1 MTALVSVEINGSKF
15 TLAKGDV
22 LVLKFESDEMMRKVL
37 TSEDVILWLRV
48 GSVDYINRSA
58 NLYPRL

>member
-15 TLAKGDV
+15 TLTKGDV

-37 TSEDVILWLRV
+37 TNEDVILWLRV